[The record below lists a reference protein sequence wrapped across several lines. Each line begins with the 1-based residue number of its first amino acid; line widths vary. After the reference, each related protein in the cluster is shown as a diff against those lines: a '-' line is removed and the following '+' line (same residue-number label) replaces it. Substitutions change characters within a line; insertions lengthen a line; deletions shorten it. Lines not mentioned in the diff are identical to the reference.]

1 MEFRYPLVLLI
12 IAFQIILFFIINI
25 IDKNEEK
32 KLFPIAVDSVKNS
45 ILSGLDKN
53 KIKWKNRFVFFG
65 LILLSIAASGPK
77 IGTKFRPIERKGID
91 IVIALDTSSSM
102 DAEDVKPSRLAKAKF
117 ELNNLIRK
125 LKGDRVAIIIFAG
138 TSHLYLPLTT
148 DYETALLFLNDI
160 DTDIIPTQGTALSR
174 AIKTGITAF
183 TDEKDKHKIM
193 LLVSDGE
200 DHEGEAINLASMSK
214 QNGLKIYTVGVGS
227 ELGGLIPERKE
238 SGKMIEYKRS
248 SDGKLITS
256 KINNSILKEISNAGG
271 GTFFWFDNNRD
282 THLQIINTIDQMDKK
297 TISSHEYYE
306 YEDQYQIFL
315 FFSFIFLF
323 LGFGYP
329 TIKQEKFL

>member
-12 IAFQIILFFIINI
+12 IVCQIILFIIIKI
-25 IDKNEEK
+25 IDNNEQK
-32 KLFPIAVDSVKNS
+32 KLFPKAVDSVKNS
-45 ILSGLDKN
+45 ILFGLDRN
-53 KIKWKNRFVFFG
+53 KIKWKNRFIIFG

-117 ELNNLIRK
+117 ELSNLIKK
-125 LKGDRVAIIIFAG
+125 LKGDRIGIIVFAG

-160 DTDIIPTQGTALSR
+160 STDIIPTQGTALSS

-183 TDEKDKHKIM
+183 TDEKDKYKIM

-200 DHEGEAINLASMSK
+200 DHEGEAIDLASKSK
-214 QNGLKIYTVGVGS
+214 ENGLALYTVGVGS
-227 ELGGLIPERKE
+227 ELGGLIPEKQK
-238 SGKMIEYKRS
+238 SSKLTEYKRDS
-248 SDGKLITS
+248 KGKLITT

-271 GTFFWFDNNRD
+271 GGFFWFDNNRD
-282 THLQIINTIDQMDKK
+282 THLQIIKTIDQMDKK

-306 YEDQYQIFL
+306 YEDQYQAFL

-323 LGFGYP
+323 FGFIYP
-329 TIKQEKFL
+329 TIRKEN